1 VLDFRRTWDIARP
14 HGEREPDA
22 ANPPWLH
29 PGKYDSALTAFPVLG
44 QRLNQMA
51 GSLSGGDQQMLTLA
65 RGYLSGPG
73 VVLLDEVSMGLAP
86 LVVEHIFQSIGQLAS
101 EGMALLLVEQYV
113 NRALEMADKVY
124 LIQRGRISYEGS
136 PENLDQ
142 AAVMRS
148 YVGSDLNRS
157 GSNPYESKS
166 PESEG
171 D

>member
-1 VLDFRRTWDIARP
+1 VPRRHD
-14 HGEREPDA
+14 EREPDA

-29 PGKYDSALTAFPVLG
+29 PGKYDSALTALPALG

-51 GSLSGGDQQMLTLA
+51 GSLSGGEQQMLTLA
-65 RGYLSGPG
+65 RAYLSGPG

-101 EGMALLLVEQYV
+101 EGMAHPLVEQYV
-113 NRALEMADKVY
+113 NRALEMADNLY
-124 LIQRGRISYEGS
+124 LIQPGRISYEGS

-142 AAVMRS
+142 PVVRS
-148 YVGSDLNRS
+148 YVGGDLNRS
-157 GSNPYESKS
+157 GSNPNESKS